1 MSGPDPP
8 YDPLKAAVTKQA
20 VEASYDRLP
29 DFEVKK
35 YLLEIVA
42 EIDFILSATNAA
54 GKKSDDPDTATL
66 QVLSYRLEKGY
77 HSPSYGLS
85 DVSVPLGNRS
95 LLRTKTKDSLSRPLG
110 DYEDLYYSLLA
121 TIKEMHS
128 EVMTRMKMLF
138 LSPDTPV
145 LPAKGYTLKSL
156 ATWLYEQWD
165 QVNKPAFVRA
175 LNDAIKVG
183 HEYGLQ
189 FEELSGEPKTSLMR
203 ERKANIAQEIGLSY
217 VGNGHPA
224 MINGKLNEKYRL
236 LLKVQKVAPAKPKRQ
251 AKKQRM
257 AKKFNEGLKN
267 QFPDKNR
274 EHGDE
279 QAEQQ
284 SQGAVQDQPQTY
296 AMDTGDILSYNER
309 KGERPDL
316 WQQQLRVEHNDQVKP
331 PVQRD
336 QSPEQDYATP
346 YGFINWASPIT
357 AEDDED
363 ANLCTQFDKD
373 VVMTTMQCEDPAGWP
388 TGTVQGSSMPV
399 MDGVPVFQQQVSIY
413 TNWANEILREHDI
426 QDQSVVPSKQ
436 AHPGASPLQ
445 FVDHGGEL
453 GASPAQFVD
462 HGGHGDQPDAL
473 PTQFVDH
480 GGHDGQPGAFPTQ
493 FADHG
498 GPPGA
503 SHVQFVDH
511 DDHPDAFPA
520 QFMDHSRQSATFPT
534 QFVDHGSPPGA
545 SHVHFFDHGGHGGQ
559 PGAFPGMA
567 VDSGGQAI
575 ASPNMIGDH
584 VGWAAGDMNYMM

>member
-35 YLLEIVA
+35 YLLKIVA

-54 GKKSDDPDTATL
+54 GKKSDDPNTATL
-66 QVLSYRLEKGY
+66 QVLSHRLEKGY
-77 HSPSYGLS
+77 HSPSYGLP
-85 DVSVPLGNRS
+85 DVSVPPGNRS
-95 LLRTKTKDSLSRPLG
+95 LLRTKTKDSMSRPLG

-145 LPAKGYTLKSL
+145 LPEKGYTLKSL

-183 HEYGLQ
+183 YEYGLQ

-236 LLKVQKVAPAKPKRQ
+236 LLKVQKVAPVKPKRL
-251 AKKQRM
+251 AKKQRT
-257 AKKFNEGLKN
+257 AKKFNEGLKG
-267 QFPDKNR
+267 QFSNKNR

-284 SQGAVQDQPQTY
+284 SQGAVQDQPQAY
-296 AMDTGDILSYNER
+296 AMNTGDILSYNER

-316 WQQQLRVEHNDQVKP
+316 WQQQLRVEHNNQVKP

-336 QSPEQDYATP
+336 QSPEQDYAPP

-363 ANLCTQFDKD
+363 AKLCTQFDKD
-373 VVMTTMQCEDPAGWP
+373 VVMTTMQCEDHADMAMDLDPNDFPSAENLAADASQYNLQVLADHQSRLYQELQNFEGELSGWPAG
-388 TGTVQGSSMPV
+388 TVHGASMPV
-399 MDGVPVFQQQVSIY
+399 MDGVPIFQQQVSIY

-436 AHPGASPLQ
+436 PHPGA
-445 FVDHGGEL
+445 F
-453 GASPAQFVD
+453 PA
-462 HGGHGDQPDAL
+462 
-473 PTQFVDH
+473 QFVDH
-480 GGHDGQPGAFPTQ
+480 GGHDGQPGASPAQFVDPGGQPGTFPTL
-493 FADHG
+493 FADHV

-511 DDHPDAFPA
+511 
-520 QFMDHSRQSATFPT
+520 
-534 QFVDHGSPPGA
+534 
-545 SHVHFFDHGGHGGQ
+545 GGHGGQ
-559 PGAFPGMA
+559 PGASPGMT
-567 VDSGGQAI
+567 VDPGGQAI